1 MLLVPRNEATPNVL
15 VVVVQQID
23 GLQLGLCFVLV
34 VDLEN
39 RRLLVF
45 FLFVSLLLFF
55 DEINYI
61 EA

>member
-1 MLLVPRNEATPNVL
+1 VLLVPRNEATPNVL